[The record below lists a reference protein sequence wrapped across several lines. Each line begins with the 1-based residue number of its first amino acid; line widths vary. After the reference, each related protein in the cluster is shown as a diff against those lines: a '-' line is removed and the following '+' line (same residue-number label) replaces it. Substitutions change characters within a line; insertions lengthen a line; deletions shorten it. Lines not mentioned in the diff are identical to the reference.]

1 MDFRSF
7 DVLHLYYKRDV
18 LIVKCCIYKIQT
30 SVRFQKNEDKALHF
44 VINVNTPR
52 KLVKPVHQSK
62 SCVTFNQPL
71 TINLVGKIVKENL
84 K

>member
-7 DVLHLYYKRDV
+7 DVLHLHYKRDV

-44 VINVNTPR
+44 CHKCQQSK

-62 SCVTFNQPL
+62 SCITFNQPL
-71 TINLVGKIVKENL
+71 AINLVGKIVKENL